1 MPEFDRTYLM
11 AYHKDVMRHFTDV
24 SVKTN
29 NHIVDIVQY
38 LQEWNIKNVVIGV
51 SGGIDSAFTLMLLL
65 KAKEKHDFN
74 IHTMFFKH
82 GLHTNEASEQIVSD
96 FVKAYPEVNHSVID
110 ISGIIK
116 STNDIDGNEDAIIDT
131 QYAYALM
138 YTLLFRKAQQVGGIT
153 FGSTN
158 KDEFDIGWFGK
169 TSDMVVDIQPI
180 HDFRKWEIYD
190 SYLSKNIP
198 DSIIGKSPNGD
209 LLSGKTDEEIF
220 GCSYIEVGALM
231 ELRETYSQVDRAILY
246 KHYPML
252 KEVIES
258 NRHKLV
264 KPKNEFNPIF
274 L

>member
-1 MPEFDRTYLM
+1 MPRFDRTFLM
-11 AYHKDVMRHFTDV
+11 AYHMNVMRHFTDTR
-24 SVKTN
+24 VKTDN
-29 NHIVDIVQY
+29 RIGDIVQY
-38 LQEWNIKNVVIGV
+38 LQKWNIKNVVVGV

-82 GLHTNEASEQIVSD
+82 GLHANEASEQIVSD
-96 FVKAYPEVNHSVID
+96 FVRAYPEVNHSVID
-110 ISGIIK
+110 IGGIINA
-116 STNDIDGNEDAIIDT
+116 TNGIDGNEDATIDT

-153 FGSTN
+153 FGTTN

-190 SYLSKNIP
+190 SYLSKDIP
-198 DSIIGKSPNGD
+198 DSIVGKSPNGD
-209 LLSGKTDEEIF
+209 LLNGKTDEEIF
-220 GCSYIEVGALM
+220 GCSYTEVGALM
-231 ELRETYSQVDRAILY
+231 ELKEIYSHIDSTILF

-252 KEVIES
+252 KAVIDS